1 MYELIATATFGLEA
15 VVRREIEQ
23 IGYKV
28 TRTEDGKVTFSGDVR
43 AIVRANLWLRAA
55 DRVLIK
61 MAEFQA
67 SESEELFQ
75 QVKGIAWESLIP
87 PDGKFTVNCSTVR
100 SKLRSEPNNQKTV
113 KKAIVERLRAEYGID
128 RFPETGAEYTVK
140 VTLLKDRATITV
152 DTTGEG
158 LHKRG
163 YRVAPIAAPLK
174 ETLAAAMVELSF
186 WHADRVL
193 IDPCCGSG
201 TIPIEAALIGR
212 NIAPGLKRTFASERW
227 DLIPE
232 EMWREEREHAR
243 KEMKPD
249 VMMDITACDI
259 DPKAV
264 SAAKKNAAAAGVAD
278 TIRFRCADIRK
289 TLMIDTEAG
298 KPKRVAPVHIIGAN
312 GKDIGAAVTDLKK
325 PGAASDEAERELPD
339 NGIIITNPVYGERL
353 GDQKQADYVFAAVHD
368 FMAARPDWS
377 VFMITPDKKTEE
389 KTAGRRADRRR
400 KLYNGN
406 IEVCYYQFHGEKQQ
420 NKC

>member
-28 TRTEDGKVTFSGDVR
+28 TRTEDGKVTFLGDVR
-43 AIVRANLWLRAA
+43 AIVRANLWLRTA
-55 DRVLIK
+55 DRVQIK

-67 SESEELFQ
+67 AESEELFQ
-75 QVKGIAWESLIP
+75 QVKGIAWEDLIP

-113 KKAIVERLRAEYGID
+113 KKAVVERLSAEYGID
-128 RFPETGAEYTVK
+128 RFPETGAEYTIK

-152 DTTGEG
+152 DTTGES

-212 NIAPGLKRTFASERW
+212 NIAPGLKRHFASEKW

-232 EMWREEREHAR
+232 EIWLEERERA
-243 KEMKPD
+243 KGEMKPELK
-249 VMMDITACDI
+249 MDITACDI
-259 DPKAV
+259 DPKAIA
-264 SAAKKNAAAAGVAD
+264 AAKKNAAAAGVAD
-278 TIRFRCADIRK
+278 TIKFRTADIAK
-289 TLMIDTEAG
+289 TLAADTETA
-298 KPKRVAPVHIIGAN
+298 KPKRVMPVHIIGAD
-312 GKDIGAAVTDLKK
+312 GTDRGEITTNA
-325 PGAASDEAERELPD
+325 PASQEDDGRLPD
-339 NGIIITNPVYGERL
+339 NGIIITNPVYGERI
-353 GDQKQADYVFAAVHD
+353 GDQKQADHVFAAIHD

-377 VFMITPDKKTEE
+377 VFMITPDKKTE
-389 KTAGRRADRRR
+389 
-400 KLYNGN
+400 
-406 IEVCYYQFHGEKQQ
+406 
-420 NKC
+420 

>member
-23 IGYKV
+23 LGYKV
-28 TRTEDGKVTFSGDVR
+28 TRTEDGKVTFLGDVR
-43 AIVRANLWLRAA
+43 AIVKSNLWLRAA
-55 DRVLIK
+55 DRVQIK

-75 QVKGIAWESLIP
+75 QVKGIAWEDLIP

-113 KKAIVERLRAEYGID
+113 KKAVVERLSAEYGID
-128 RFPETGAEYTVK
+128 RFPETGAEYTIK
-140 VTLLKDRATITV
+140 ITLLKDRATITV

-174 ETLAAAMVELSF
+174 ETLAAAMIELSF

-212 NIAPGLKRTFASERW
+212 NIAPGLKRHFASEKW

-232 EMWREEREHAR
+232 EIWREERDRAK
-243 KEMKPD
+243 KEMKPEL
-249 VMMDITACDI
+249 MMDITACDI
-259 DPKAV
+259 DPKAIA
-264 SAAKKNAAAAGVAD
+264 AAKKNAAEAGVAD
-278 TIRFRCADIRK
+278 TIKFRTADIAK
-289 TLMIDTEAG
+289 TLAADAGAG
-298 KPKRVAPVHIIGAN
+298 KPKRVMPVHIIGADGTDRGEITTN
-312 GKDIGAAVTDLKK
+312 APASPKD
-325 PGAASDEAERELPD
+325 EEQLPD
-339 NGIIITNPVYGERL
+339 NGIIITNPVYGERI
-353 GDQKQADYVFAAVHD
+353 GDQKQADHVFAAIHD

-406 IEVCYYQFHGEKQQ
+406 IEVCYYQFHGERKA
-420 NKC
+420 

>member
-23 IGYKV
+23 LGYKV
-28 TRTEDGKVTFSGDVR
+28 TRTEDGKVTFLGDVR
-43 AIVRANLWLRAA
+43 AIVKSNLWLRAA
-55 DRVLIK
+55 DRVQIK

-75 QVKGIAWESLIP
+75 QVKGIAWEDLIP

-113 KKAIVERLRAEYGID
+113 KKAVVERLSAEYGID
-128 RFPETGAEYTVK
+128 RFPETGAEYTIK
-140 VTLLKDRATITV
+140 ITLLKDRATITV
-152 DTTGEG
+152 DTTGES

-174 ETLAAAMVELSF
+174 ETLAAAMIELSF

-212 NIAPGLKRTFASERW
+212 NIAPGLKRHFASEKW
-227 DLIPE
+227 NLIPE
-232 EMWREEREHAR
+232 EIWREERDRAK
-243 KEMKPD
+243 KEMKPEL
-249 VMMDITACDI
+249 MMDITACDI
-259 DPKAV
+259 DPKAIA
-264 SAAKKNAAAAGVAD
+264 AAKKNAAEAGVAD
-278 TIRFRCADIRK
+278 TIKFRTADIAK
-289 TLMIDTEAG
+289 TLTADTETA
-298 KPKRVAPVHIIGAN
+298 KPKRVMPVHIIGADGTDRGEITTN
-312 GKDIGAAVTDLKK
+312 APASPKDDGQ
-325 PGAASDEAERELPD
+325 LPD
-339 NGIIITNPVYGERL
+339 NGIIITNPVYGERI
-353 GDQKQADYVFAAVHD
+353 GDQKQADHVFAAIHD

-406 IEVCYYQFHGEKQQ
+406 IEVCYYQFHGERKA
-420 NKC
+420 